1 MDIGAKN
8 SKLITKSLMN
18 RFRYRLS
25 VTKTKPLVTNK
36 KRCGSLKFTLEHQ
49 YLI

>member
-1 MDIGAKN
+1 MYGFVIHIN
-8 SKLITKSLMN
+8 E
-18 RFRYRLS
+18 
-25 VTKTKPLVTNK
+25 LVTNK